1 MTRSHLV
8 IVIGLYVPTVLM
20 VTCIFG
26 HDGVLASSSDL
37 KESFFDNVNS
47 RARRQ
52 LVPDSTEEG
61 KCREGR
67 VFRTSIPK
75 GETNVDHL
83 NGFLVDSYDDADI
96 RDKCV
101 QECCKLGPETCQFA
115 WIFTGKC
122 FAVGCTKENVDKC
135 VPSSIPSMKSSTYI
149 LVVHSSVTTEDQPGM
164 IMLLATAH
172 NNILDGG
179 GLTFSFIENF
189 LPHIALCVCV
199 SECVSDCV

>member
-1 MTRSHLV
+1 
-8 IVIGLYVPTVLM
+8 M
-20 VTCIFG
+20 VTCISG

-67 VFRTSIPK
+67 IFRTSIPK

-96 RDKCV
+96 QDQCV

-135 VPSSIPSMKSSTYI
+135 VPSSIPAMKSSTYI
-149 LVVHSSVTTEDQPGM
+149 LVLHSSVTTKDQPGM

-172 NNILDGG
+172 IYWMGVVL
-179 GLTFSFIENF
+179 LFPSLKTSCHT
-189 LPHIALCVCV
+189 LHCVCV
-199 SECVSDCV
+199 FLNVFLNVFLIVCNLL